1 MKMAFKNIANSDY
14 PTKWLWIPI
23 TLIIVSLLIP
33 IFHSILLDGAS
44 EHLRL
49 QIIFYIFL
57 NFFLLFL
64 IKKFKKRV
72 VHIVIGIIYL
82 LFFLCFVF
90 GSFSNSLILGF
101 YSRMDGIAGF
111 ICVPQ
116 LVAGLI
122 LISKASKKS
131 NSDSNQESDW

>member
-1 MKMAFKNIANSDY
+1 MVH
-14 PTKWLWIPI
+14 TKKETDTEYQTNWLWIPI

-44 EHLRL
+44 EHLRS

-57 NFFLLFL
+57 NFFLLFF
-64 IKKFKKRV
+64 IKKFKKRF
-72 VHIVIGIIYL
+72 VHVVIGAIYL

-90 GSFSNSLILGF
+90 GSFSNLLILGF
-101 YSRMDGIAGF
+101 YSRMDGIAVF
-111 ICVPQ
+111 ICVLQ

-122 LISKASKKS
+122 LIYNASKRS
-131 NSDSNQESDW
+131 NSDSNQESDE